1 MYETSDAQAGVV
13 EVTDGN
19 NLARTQAVGD
29 PSRSMLTEKGCVEKC
44 ARRIAPVVESAK
56 MPATSVVLS
65 EIGVQV
71 FRQVSR
77 ASRSR

>member
-1 MYETSDAQAGVV
+1 MYETSDAQAGIV
-13 EVTDGN
+13 EATDGK
-19 NLARTQAVGD
+19 NLARGQAVGD
-29 PSRSMLTEKGCVEKC
+29 RQEIYASETGCVEKC
-44 ARRIAPVVESAK
+44 AKRIAPGVESAK